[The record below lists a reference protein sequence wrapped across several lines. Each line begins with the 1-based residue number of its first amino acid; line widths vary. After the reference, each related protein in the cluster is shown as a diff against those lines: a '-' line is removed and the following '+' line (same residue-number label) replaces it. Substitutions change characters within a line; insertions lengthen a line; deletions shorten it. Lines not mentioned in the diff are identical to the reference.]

1 MIDFKT
7 DRELHKKA
15 IALVRY
21 IRSGAP
27 HIEHVEDS
35 YFSHT
40 RWNAIFKRWN
50 TLRSYDTPIS
60 EGSQYNE
67 VFYILFCS
75 QYGIDRD
82 VRLGEWKSILG
93 VVAKRLEFTAV
104 NDLKLSTST
113 TMALNRLLNAAHSL
127 KYGV

>member
-1 MIDFKT
+1 MTDFKI
-7 DRELHKKA
+7 DRELHKQA

-35 YFSHT
+35 YFSRP
-40 RWNAIFKRWN
+40 RWNVIFRRWN

-60 EGSQYNE
+60 EGSQHDE
-67 VFYILFCS
+67 VFYLLFCS
-75 QYGIDRD
+75 QYGVDRY

-93 VVAKRLEFTAV
+93 IVAKRLEFTAV
-104 NDLKLSTST
+104 NDLQLSTSSSRT
-113 TMALNRLLNAAHSL
+113 LNRLLNAAYSL